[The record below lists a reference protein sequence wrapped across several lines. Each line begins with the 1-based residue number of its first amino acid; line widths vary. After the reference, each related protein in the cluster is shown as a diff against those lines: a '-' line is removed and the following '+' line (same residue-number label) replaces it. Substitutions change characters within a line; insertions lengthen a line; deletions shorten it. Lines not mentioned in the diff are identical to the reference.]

1 VETAIRNLYISYI
14 CIHTNIRVLL
24 YRLQATDVSS
34 VFSIYVCTNTNTH
47 THIHIFAC
55 IHTHTPIHTKQQRYQ
70 RHRRHRCSATL
81 SVSAQ
86 AFRSC
91 GPITSCT
98 RRYHYTATVLCVY
111 QCVCVCVCMHVNMY
125 VYIMYDHPTD
135 TSCRYSDTD
144 LQLPILRN
152 RSTTA
157 DIETQIYNY
166 RY

>member
-1 VETAIRNLYISYI
+1 MHKHK
-14 CIHTNIRVLL
+14 HTH
-24 YRLQATDVSS
+24 
-34 VFSIYVCTNTNTH
+34 TH
-47 THIHIFAC
+47 THIC
-55 IHTHTPIHTKQQRYQ
+55 MYTHTYTDTHK
-70 RHRRHRCSATL
+70 
-81 SVSAQ
+81 
-86 AFRSC
+86 
-91 GPITSCT
+91 
-98 RRYHYTATVLCVY
+98 TATIPKAQTSPVQCYIKRVRSGFQKLWPYYVLYSQVPLYCHSTVCVSV
-111 QCVCVCVCMHVNMY
+111 CVCVCVCMHVNMY